1 MTLNAKL
8 QKIGTLDLSDT
19 NTTKGGHMQDNAI
32 SVCPSHEILDI
43 VKLFFCERFDLHICR
58 SIRCQNFS

>member
-19 NTTKGGHMQDNAI
+19 NTTKGGYMQDNAFSI
-32 SVCPSHEILDI
+32 CPSHEILDI
-43 VKLFFCERFDLHICR
+43 VNICQPLDTTERPGT
-58 SIRCQNFS
+58 